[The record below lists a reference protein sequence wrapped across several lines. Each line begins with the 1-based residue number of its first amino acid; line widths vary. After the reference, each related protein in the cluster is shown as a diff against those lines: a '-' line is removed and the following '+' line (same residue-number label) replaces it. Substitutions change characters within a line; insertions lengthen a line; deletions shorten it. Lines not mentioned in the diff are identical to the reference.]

1 MLAPRQYT
9 PQGELMLQAIRSAS
23 GLISVV
29 FFFIAVGSEGWPAM
43 VCSTIIAVL
52 FAIIELEEAREMGF
66 FQEGE

>member
-66 FQEGE
+66 FQEEE

>member
-43 VCSTIIAVL
+43 ICSSIIAVL

>member
-29 FFFIAVGSEGWPAM
+29 FFFIAAGSEGWPATI
-43 VCSTIIAVL
+43 CSAIIAVL

-66 FQEGE
+66 FQEEN

>member
-1 MLAPRQYT
+1 
-9 PQGELMLQAIRSAS
+9 MLQAIRSAS

-43 VCSTIIAVL
+43 ICSSIIAVL

>member
-29 FFFIAVGSEGWPAM
+29 FFFIAVGSEGWPAII
-43 VCSTIIAVL
+43 CSSVLAVL
-52 FAIIELEEAREMGF
+52 FGVIELEEAREMGF
-66 FQEGE
+66 FQEEE

>member
-29 FFFIAVGSEGWPAM
+29 FFFIAVGSEGWPAII
-43 VCSTIIAVL
+43 CSAIIAVL
-52 FAIIELEEAREMGF
+52 FAIIELDEAREMGF
-66 FQEGE
+66 FLEEE

>member
-52 FAIIELEEAREMGF
+52 IAIIELEEAREMGF

>member
-52 FAIIELEEAREMGF
+52 FAIIELEEAHEMGF